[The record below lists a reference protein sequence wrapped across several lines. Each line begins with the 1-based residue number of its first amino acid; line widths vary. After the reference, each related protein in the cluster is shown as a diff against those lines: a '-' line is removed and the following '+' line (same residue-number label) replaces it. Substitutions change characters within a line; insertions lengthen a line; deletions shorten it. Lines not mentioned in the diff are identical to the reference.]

1 MKNIFSNY
9 QKRFAFYGAL
19 LGFIFPFIAMGM
31 QCAFSN
37 AQFFMCQFDT
47 PALWIVD
54 TAPLVLALIAS
65 LAGRNLD
72 RAEAKAEEARK
83 NSEIALKRFNEMQK
97 LRQEADH
104 ANAAKSE
111 FLANMSH
118 EIRTPMN
125 AIIGMSYLMK
135 KTALNEKQADYNQKI
150 EISAKNLLRIIDDI
164 LDFSKIEAGKL
175 TLESTNL
182 FLDEL
187 ISDVAD
193 AVNVK
198 LQKKTDVELV
208 TNIDPNIP
216 AVIMGDSVRLRQV
229 LLNLADN
236 AAKFTQQGEVK
247 ITAKLLQKLPY
258 GVIIN
263 FSIKDT
269 GIGLTEEQQ
278 KKLFS
283 PFQQADLSTTRKF
296 GGTGLGLAICRRI
309 VEMMDGELTAV
320 SEYGKGSEFTFNA
333 FFSSAQ
339 ESSNTVEPLQSLIG
353 LKALLVDDSESARMV
368 LTEMLSSLG
377 FTVIVAKDAYE
388 AIDIFEVEQKSAH
401 PLSLMVVDWKMPG
414 MDGLQLVRELRA
426 KEGVEVPSILMVTAY
441 GIESMREAAKQKLVD
456 GVMLKPI
463 TLSNLHDSLHGIM
476 NTGSRK
482 KSVEKFDFTSIEG
495 FKQALE
501 GSRVLLVEDN
511 DINLE
516 LALELLLDVGIVAD
530 AARNGIE
537 ALEKVKSN
545 AYQLILMDIQMPEMD
560 GLTAT
565 RKIREEERLKDLPIV
580 AMTAHAMKGEREKS
594 IAAGMNDHITKPID
608 TGILYQTLLK
618 YIQGTEVNPSVSI
631 QGTETNFKIDI
642 PGLDTVEGLRRIG
655 NKPEAYLKLLSTFV
669 KNYADTTSFLNNIN
683 KKMTPMLSS
692 YLHAVAG
699 VGGNIGAKEIY
710 EKAYPLSNQLKE
722 LVAANDTTISQEQ
735 ISGML
740 EVAELIK
747 QVATSISENL
757 PSEKQNESELKSLS
771 DADWNSFVQQ
781 LIELTEGNDTAAVDA
796 CENLIKNFQ
805 LSDEKRKLV
814 DDCIQL
820 LNEFEFDEVLEKL
833 K

>member
-54 TAPLVLALIAS
+54 TAPLVLAFIAS

-72 RAEAKAEEARK
+72 RAVAKAEEARK

-236 AAKFTQQGEVK
+236 AAKFTQNGEVK

-309 VEMMDGELTAV
+309 VEMMDGELTAI
-320 SEYGKGSEFTFNA
+320 SEFGKGSEFTFNA

-388 AIDIFEVEQKSAH
+388 AIDIFEVEQKSSH

-476 NTGSRK
+476 HTDNRK
-482 KSVEKFDFTSIEG
+482 KSIEKFDFTSIDG

-501 GSRVLLVEDN
+501 GSQVLLVEDN

-516 LALELLLDVGIVAD
+516 LALELLLDVGITAD
-530 AARNGIE
+530 AARNGLE
-537 ALEKVKSN
+537 ALEKIKSN
-545 AYQLILMDIQMPEMD
+545 PYQLVLMDIQMPEMD

-565 RKIREEERLKDLPIV
+565 RKI
-580 AMTAHAMKGEREKS
+580 
-594 IAAGMNDHITKPID
+594 
-608 TGILYQTLLK
+608 
-618 YIQGTEVNPSVSI
+618 
-631 QGTETNFKIDI
+631 
-642 PGLDTVEGLRRIG
+642 
-655 NKPEAYLKLLSTFV
+655 
-669 KNYADTTSFLNNIN
+669 
-683 KKMTPMLSS
+683 
-692 YLHAVAG
+692 
-699 VGGNIGAKEIY
+699 
-710 EKAYPLSNQLKE
+710 
-722 LVAANDTTISQEQ
+722 
-735 ISGML
+735 
-740 EVAELIK
+740 
-747 QVATSISENL
+747 
-757 PSEKQNESELKSLS
+757 
-771 DADWNSFVQQ
+771 
-781 LIELTEGNDTAAVDA
+781 
-796 CENLIKNFQ
+796 
-805 LSDEKRKLV
+805 
-814 DDCIQL
+814 
-820 LNEFEFDEVLEKL
+820 
-833 K
+833 